1 MRDDPDAL
9 TELRTPVGHAPPLA
23 AARETGGVLGPQ
35 TVETLS
41 GTLSWSFELSLG
53 TRTLLV
59 LLGCLAVAAL
69 LGFHAL
75 GARGI
80 FSPAE
85 ARYSLIAREMVESGD
100 WIQPRLNHVRY
111 DEKPPL
117 LYWAIAAGYA
127 WFGQSEVSSRL
138 PSAISYLATTALTFG
153 IAYELAGAVV
163 APLAALVYAT
173 SVGTF
178 LFGRFVFTDTLL
190 VFSTTL
196 ALYGLCRVVTRAG
209 ELRSVAIF
217 YVALGLAGLT
227 KGLLGL
233 VLPVAAACSYGILF
247 EDRAFVK
254 RLRPALG
261 AGITALVFVPWHLA
275 MALRDPSFLD
285 FYFVNEHLR
294 RFLNTRE
301 PVDYVPQSIPG
312 FLAATLFW
320 LLPWAVFLPGALVSA
335 VRNDRRRLA
344 IPLLWSAWVVG
355 FFTLT
360 GSRLEYYALPA
371 VPALAVLVGAYWSR
385 LFRPSTPAWQIHLPV
400 LVLLAAALCAVPK
413 LFLFPKGGPD
423 LLTAIVT
430 NVDGYYREYFVKH
443 PAESFALRGGVL
455 ELARPFTLLVCLV
468 SGGVTLLTA
477 NGSRRLAFALLVAG
491 TIPCLGIADLGM
503 RLVTLDRSQRDFAR
517 IVADHWSDG
526 ATLVVMGSYEDFC
539 GVTYYTHRP
548 TQMLD
553 PQPQDLLFGARKG
566 DAPDLFLTPESFRR
580 EWQSGSRVFVLSDKS
595 FDLPGAIVL
604 AESPRDVLRTNMPL

>member
-1 MRDDPDAL
+1 M
-9 TELRTPVGHAPPLA
+9 
-23 AARETGGVLGPQ
+23 
-35 TVETLS
+35 
-41 GTLSWSFELSLG
+41 
-53 TRTLLV
+53 

-100 WIQPRLNHVRY
+100 WIQPSSTTSATTRSRRFSTGRSPRV
-111 DEKPPL
+111 
-117 LYWAIAAGYA
+117 IA

-138 PSAISYLATTALTFG
+138 PSAISYVATTALTFG

-301 PVDYVPQSIPG
+301 PIDYVPQSIPG
-312 FLAATLFW
+312 FLAC
-320 LLPWAVFLPGALVSA
+320 
-335 VRNDRRRLA
+335 D
-344 IPLLWSAWVVG
+344 
-355 FFTLT
+355 
-360 GSRLEYYALPA
+360 
-371 VPALAVLVGAYWSR
+371 
-385 LFRPSTPAWQIHLPV
+385 
-400 LVLLAAALCAVPK
+400 
-413 LFLFPKGGPD
+413 
-423 LLTAIVT
+423 
-430 NVDGYYREYFVKH
+430 
-443 PAESFALRGGVL
+443 
-455 ELARPFTLLVCLV
+455 
-468 SGGVTLLTA
+468 
-477 NGSRRLAFALLVAG
+477 ALLVAAVG
-491 TIPCLGIADLGM
+491 GL
-503 RLVTLDRSQRDFAR
+503 FAGR
-517 IVADHWSDG
+517 AG
-526 ATLVVMGSYEDFC
+526 ERC
-539 GVTYYTHRP
+539 
-548 TQMLD
+548 
-553 PQPQDLLFGARKG
+553 
-566 DAPDLFLTPESFRR
+566 
-580 EWQSGSRVFVLSDKS
+580 
-595 FDLPGAIVL
+595 AI
-604 AESPRDVLRTNMPL
+604 